1 MAGREH
7 YTRGGFEAMK
17 EKLAKSAINRAVYEM
32 VYKKRNPNYFVGSPE
47 EGYRYSWFEEGFEGY
62 RLPPVDRAHAGP
74 RPITVDYDGNFRPE
88 PVQDVWAE
96 IYEPWF
102 TAIDEVF
109 QGWDELPDERD
120 FYQLAD
126 KLRSAR
132 APLGPLAPAFG
143 AVDSSDLDVL
153 HSELGIE
160 GDNVLDPTPSAAPR
174 SAAIEVFR
182 NTYAIPLQPVIAQQ
196 NWLIDILAT
205 QLDAEGK
212 MWQRA
217 RRLVMEI
224 GHQAKLAFDPESFD
238 VAALIDLL
246 GGVNN
251 AIGFIPD
258 IRVQVATKVTG
269 LVLDGVELFL
279 KAIEDK
285 PPPGEAKIEETL
297 SGATTQD
304 VISRLRS
311 ALAELNS
318 QISEE
323 ELAVFTMCDDAV
335 GTTYEPSR
343 VSPGAYHVT
352 FNLPAPELLT
362 ETDSTDFRLPSLY
375 PIDVDTRAIRR
386 AAGVMPAIAG
396 TLEQAAG
403 NVEDLDPSPSMWLR
417 PGFIGFT
424 QQGPYDAWKSLLDR
438 VPWLL
443 QDTAGEVRAAGE
455 HLVLAMNLLDN
466 ADAAS
471 QEALDKHARDVAD
484 IAAADPRQPST
495 PGRPS
500 GPQP

>member
-1 MAGREH
+1 
-7 YTRGGFEAMK
+7 MK
-17 EKLAKSAINRAVYEM
+17 EKLARAAIDRAVYEM
-32 VYKKRNPNYFVGSPE
+32 VYKPRNPNYFVGSPE
-47 EGYRYSWFEEGFEGY
+47 EGYRYSDFEEGFEGY
-62 RLPPVDRAHAGP
+62 RLPPVDPAHAGL

-120 FYQLAD
+120 FYRLAD
-126 KLRSAR
+126 QLRSAR
-132 APLGPLAPAFG
+132 APLVPLAPAFG
-143 AVDSSDLDVL
+143 GIDSAEFDVL
-153 HSELGIE
+153 QSELGIKS
-160 GDNVLDPTPSAAPR
+160 DNPLDPAPSAAPR
-174 SAAIEVFR
+174 SAAIDIFR
-182 NTYAIPLQPVIAQQ
+182 NYYVIPLQPAIAQQ

-212 MWQRA
+212 MWERA

-224 GHQAKLAFDPESFD
+224 GHQAKLAFAPESFD
-238 VAALIDLL
+238 IAALIDVL

-258 IRVQVATKVTG
+258 IRVQLATKVTG

-279 KAIEDK
+279 KAIEEK
-285 PPPGEAKIEETL
+285 PPPGEAAIEQILT
-297 SGATTQD
+297 GATTND
-304 VISRLRS
+304 VVSRLRS

-323 ELAVFTMCDDAV
+323 ELAVFTTCDTTV
-335 GTTYEPSR
+335 STTYEPSK

-362 ETDSTDFRLPSLY
+362 ETDTADFRIPSLY
-375 PIDVDTRAIRR
+375 PIDVHIPGIRR

-396 TLEQAAG
+396 SLNQAAG
-403 NVEDLDPSPSMWLR
+403 NVEALNVGPSMWLR

-424 QQGPYDAWKSLLDR
+424 QQGPYDGWKRLLDR
-438 VPWLL
+438 FPWLL
-443 QDTAGEVRAAGE
+443 HDTAGEVRAAGE
-455 HLVLAMNLLDN
+455 HLTLAMNALEN
-466 ADAAS
+466 SDAAS
-471 QEALDKHARDVAD
+471 QEALAKHARDVAE
-484 IAAADPRQPST
+484 IAAADPHQPST
-495 PGRPS
+495 PGRRS
-500 GPQP
+500 GPQA